1 MERALTLEEAGR
13 LRVVTLQRVTHENA
27 VDTTLTFRDDAPVAP
42 GQFYM
47 VWVPGGEE
55 VPMSASVAGAGGR
68 RAVTARNFGETTAQ
82 MRRMKAGERLG
93 LRGPF
98 GRGFSMDWTKPLFV
112 GGGAGMASI
121 ITAVDA
127 WKAGGRKP
135 VVVVGARGKD
145 DILYERRLKRLG
157 CELHLCT
164 DDGSRGY
171 HGTAVARASE
181 LMGKRSFSHAVACGP
196 ERMLVALLAK
206 AKRNRVKVEAAVERL
221 MKCAM
226 GVCDICTI
234 DGHRVC
240 REGPVFDGNFL
251 ASSEQF
257 GRLALNAAGHLE
269 PI

>member
-1 MERALTLEEAGR
+1 MDRELTLEEAGR
-13 LRVVTLQRVTHENA
+13 LRMVTVRRVTHENA
-27 VDTTLTFRDDAPVAP
+27 VDTTLAFRDGAPVAP

-55 VPMSASVAGAGGR
+55 VPMSASAAGAGGK
-68 RAVTARNFGETTAQ
+68 RAITARNFGETTAQ
-82 MRRMKAGERLG
+82 MRRMKEGARLG

-98 GRGFSMDWTKPLFV
+98 GRGFTMQWTKPLFV

-127 WKAGGRKP
+127 WKARGRKP

-145 DILYERRLKRLG
+145 DLLFERRLKRAG
-157 CELHLCT
+157 CDLHLCT

-171 HGTAVARASE
+171 HGTAVARAAE
-181 LMGKRSFSHAVACGP
+181 LMAKGSYSHVVTCGP
-196 ERMLVALLAK
+196 ERMLVALLAE
-206 AKRNRVKVEAAVERL
+206 AKRNHVKVEAAVERL

-234 DGHRVC
+234 DGRRVC
-240 REGPVFDGNFL
+240 REGPVFDDGFL
-251 ASSEQF
+251 SRSEQF
-257 GRLALNAAGHLE
+257 GRFEFNSAGHLE